1 MQAFN
6 SILALFFVAF
16 AMTIALPLDVDW
28 EFERMMN
35 GTNGTWGNGT
45 WDMRATIGNETWGNG
60 TWGNGTWDMRA
71 TIGKDWGNEPDN
83 GTWDM
88 RATTGNE
95 TWGTYGTWG
104 NGTWGTYGNETW
116 GTYGNGTFGT
126 Y

>member
-1 MQAFN
+1 MGLSLRLFESQHRMMQAFN

-45 WDMRATIGNETWGNG
+45 WG
-60 TWGNGTWDMRA
+60 
-71 TIGKDWGNEPDN
+71 N

>member
-1 MQAFN
+1 MGHYPYDCSKVNIQKMQAFN

-45 WDMRATIGNETWGNG
+45 WGNG
-60 TWGNGTWDMRA
+60 TWG
-71 TIGKDWGNEPDN
+71 N

-116 GTYGNGTFGT
+116 GTYGNGTFGA

>member
-45 WDMRATIGNETWGNG
+45 WDMRAT
-60 TWGNGTWDMRA
+60 
-71 TIGKDWGNEPDN
+71 
-83 GTWDM
+83 
-88 RATTGNE
+88 TGNE

-116 GTYGNGTFGT
+116 GTYGNGTFGA